1 MNKKEYITPQLQ
13 VVKIHTAKVI
23 AISSARLS
31 TEVEYQIQ
39 SSDDFGSRR
48 GFDLWDDEDEY

>member
-48 GFDLWDDEDEY
+48 GGDLWDDED